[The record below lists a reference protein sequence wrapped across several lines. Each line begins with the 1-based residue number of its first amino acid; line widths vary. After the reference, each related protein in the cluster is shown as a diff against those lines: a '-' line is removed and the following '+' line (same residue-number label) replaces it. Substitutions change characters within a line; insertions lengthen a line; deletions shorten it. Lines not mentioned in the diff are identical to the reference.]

1 VSISP
6 GTPWPIPGPG
16 YPSLSDR
23 SARRRAPMSVLR
35 FLGIVGML
43 TGLTIFVVGVFLAD
57 RISAIVVSLVG
68 LAIMMAGVAVTN
80 YAQRS
85 DVGPG
90 S

>member
-1 VSISP
+1 
-6 GTPWPIPGPG
+6 
-16 YPSLSDR
+16 
-23 SARRRAPMSVLR
+23 MSVLR

>member
-1 VSISP
+1 
-6 GTPWPIPGPG
+6 
-16 YPSLSDR
+16 
-23 SARRRAPMSVLR
+23 MSVLR

-43 TGLTIFVVGVFLAD
+43 TGLTIFVFGVFLAD